1 MLLILIKEYEISK
14 IQEKSNDNMAEIL
27 NSKKFTSEYGPP
39 EYGPP
44 EEQGFYSLP
53 VEDWFSGHQP

>member
-1 MLLILIKEYEISK
+1 MLLILIKEYKILK
-14 IQEKSNDNMAEIL
+14 IQEKSNGNMAEIL
-27 NSKKFTSEYGPP
+27 NSKKFTS